1 MKRVKVFYTG
11 LLCLFIMF
19 ISCSNPSLKEYLDYW
34 SGTVRVGRVE
44 VETQYAVINQQ
55 CNVNGINEVVLD
67 LLVIN
72 PQKYELLCKKSS
84 DAPSSFSVVD
94 ENGVVAADIMEVNQ
108 ISSDIIR
115 VSMQLFDENEGKRLT
130 LSGNLYPKNMPQLWE
145 DSACSWSFI
154 QNSPPDEFKNLDD
167 SNSSTYEG
175 KHFISFTVPEQTK
188 KRNQDI
194 VYEIACYDPETHSLI
209 NKARVSPSENKNNS
223 EKEFHYYFDNQSE
236 DIYYG
241 YTVRVIDS
249 TGLSTELFS
258 TIDGLGIPQIVQ
270 PSISFNIQPNG
281 FTDSDG
287 YEYYEIPENQ
297 TFSYKIEKSNPADRI
312 ECKINGE
319 FSSETKADLQEG
331 SYDITIKTSRDG
343 CYPEEL
349 KKKIKVV
356 KELEEPN
363 ISFTGDYIE
372 SQDIYQFSYLSYNNM
387 PYKITPKES
396 GAKVNVKIDGTEVS
410 NAADGNDSKLCVG
423 NHVINI
429 TVEKENQKPKDVTV
443 NLTVKIKPIK
453 LGIGKGTTGYYTIN
467 PNNFGADS
475 WDLKGQIYLNGVTVF
490 YYEDGKKTVKE
501 KQDNDITDP
510 DYGKV
515 IELNT
520 IDSTISVLV
529 IRLRRNKGVLKDIKF
544 YGDLPYDCGTR
555 TLKKIK
561 EDGWTI
567 DTGTLTDESGRQ
579 IQLKFFF
586 DVSE

>member
-1 MKRVKVFYTG
+1 
-11 LLCLFIMF
+11 MF

-84 DAPSSFSVVD
+84 EAPSSSFSVVD

-145 DSACSWSFI
+145 DSVCSWSFI
-154 QNSPPDEFKNLDD
+154 QNSPPDKFKNLDD
-167 SNSSTYEG
+167 SKSSTYEG

-194 VYEIACYDPETHSLI
+194 VYEIACYDPETHRLI

-223 EKEFHYYFDNQSE
+223 EKEFHYYFDNQSK

-319 FSSETKADLQEG
+319 VSSETKADLQEG

-372 SQDIYQFSYLSYNNM
+372 SQDIYQFSYRWYNNM
-387 PYKITPKES
+387 PYEITPKES

-410 NAADGNDSKLCVG
+410 NKADGNDSMLFVG
-423 NHVINI
+423 DHVINI
-429 TVEKENQKPKDVTV
+429 TVEKENQKTKEVTV

-467 PNNFGADS
+467 PNNFGEKS

-490 YYEDGKKTVKE
+490 SYEDGKKPVTE
-501 KQDNDITDP
+501 NQDNNITDY
-510 DYGKV
+510 DYGGVFTLETVESKIAV
-515 IELNT
+515 T
-520 IDSTISVLV
+520 VGD
-529 IRLRRNKGVLKDIKF
+529 LRRNIGGGGDDNRFCGKD
-544 YGDLPYDCGTR
+544 DRHDCGTKN
-555 TLKKIK
+555 LKEIK
-561 EDGWTI
+561 EAGWKIIT
-567 DTGTLTDESGRQ
+567 DTLTGFDSRQ

-586 DVSE
+586 DFSE